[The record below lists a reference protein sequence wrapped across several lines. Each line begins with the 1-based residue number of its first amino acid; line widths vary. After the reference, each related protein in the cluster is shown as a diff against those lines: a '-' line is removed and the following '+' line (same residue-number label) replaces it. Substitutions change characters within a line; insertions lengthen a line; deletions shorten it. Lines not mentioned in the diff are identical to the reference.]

1 MPKEPIKYENTI
13 IYKIVCLVPD
23 MNNINVGITTDII
36 RRKYYHKVKSMDPKN
51 NKYKLY
57 HFINQHGGFNNFD
70 IIEIRKYACMNKNEA
85 KLKQYKYIKLLN
97 ADLNSNNVIT
107 KTNNVKT
114 FFSNE
119 NEHKLIN
126 IEKARK
132 IKQNN
137 DIKRHEKQKQ
147 LIDKNIET
155 ELYNEQLQKIKE
167 EKRKIK
173 KEIFLQQE
181 LNELNNLKKHLN
193 KNKPV
198 IQPMNQQMNQPMS
211 QPMNQQ
217 LDRFNSTT
225 CFFQN

>member
-13 IYKIVCLVPD
+13 IYKIICLVPD
-23 MNNINVGITTDII
+23 INNIYVGYTTDII
-36 RRKYYHKVKSMDPKN
+36 RRKYYHKIKSLDPKN

-70 IIEIRKYACMNKNEA
+70 IIEIRKYPCMNNNQA
-85 KLKQYKYIKLLN
+85 KAKQYKYIKLLN
-97 ADLNSNNVIT
+97 ADLNSNNVINT
-107 KTNNVKT
+107 SDNIKA
-114 FFSNE
+114 FSNE
-119 NEHKLIN
+119 NEHRLIN

-147 LIDKNIET
+147 LINKIMET
-155 ELYNEQLQKIKE
+155 ELYNEQIQKIKE

-173 KEIFLQQE
+173 REIFLQQE

-198 IQPMNQQMNQPMS
+198 IQPINQTTSQVMNQPIIK
-211 QPMNQQ
+211 QH
-217 LDRFNSTT
+217 DRFNGTT

>member
-23 MNNINVGITTDII
+23 INNKYIGYTTDII

-70 IIEIRKYACMNKNEA
+70 IIEIKKYACMNNNEA
-85 KLKQYKYIKLLN
+85 KSKQYKYIKLLN
-97 ADLNSNNVIT
+97 ADLNSNNVIS
-107 KTNNVKT
+107 KTNNVKA
-114 FFSNE
+114 FSNE
-119 NEHKLIN
+119 NEHRLIN

-147 LIDKNIET
+147 LIDKNMET

-173 KEIFLQQE
+173 REIILQQE

-225 CFFQN
+225 CFF

>member
-13 IYKIVCLVPD
+13 IYKIICLIPD
-23 MNNINVGITTDII
+23 INNIYVGITTDII

-70 IIEIRKYACMNKNEA
+70 IIEIRKYPCMNNNEA
-85 KLKQYKYIKLLN
+85 KAQQYKYIKLLN

-114 FFSNE
+114 FFSDE
-119 NEHKLIN
+119 NNHRVIN
-126 IEKARK
+126 ITKARK
-132 IKQNN
+132 VKQNN
-137 DIKRHEKQKQ
+137 DIKRQEKQQQ
-147 LIDKNIET
+147 LINNNKQT

-167 EKRKIK
+167 EKKEIK
-173 KEIFLQQE
+173 RQIFLQQE

>member
-23 MNNINVGITTDII
+23 INNKYIGYTTDII

-70 IIEIRKYACMNKNEA
+70 IIEIKKYPCMNNNEA
-85 KLKQYKYIKLLN
+85 KAKQYKYIKLLN
-97 ADLNSNNVIT
+97 ADLNSNNVIN
-107 KTNNVKT
+107 KSDYNVKA
-114 FFSNE
+114 FLHE
-119 NEHKLIN
+119 NEHRLIN

-137 DIKRHEKQKQ
+137 DIKRQEKQQQ
-147 LIDKNIET
+147 LIDKNKET

-167 EKRKIK
+167 EKKEIK
-173 KEIFLQQE
+173 RQIFLQQE

-193 KNKPV
+193 KNKTV
-198 IQPMNQQMNQPMS
+198 TQQKNQTTNQSMNQPIIK
-211 QPMNQQ
+211 QH
-217 LDRFNSTT
+217 DRFNGTS

>member
-13 IYKIVCLVPD
+13 IYKIICLIPD
-23 MNNINVGITTDII
+23 INNIYVGITTDMI

-70 IIEIRKYACMNKNEA
+70 IIEIKKISCMNNNQA
-85 KLKQYKYIKLLN
+85 KAQQYKYIKLLN

-114 FFSNE
+114 FFSDE
-119 NEHKLIN
+119 NNHRVIN
-126 IEKARK
+126 ITKARK
-132 IKQNN
+132 VKQNN
-137 DIKRHEKQKQ
+137 DIKRQEKQQQ
-147 LIDKNIET
+147 LINKNKEA
-155 ELYNEQLQKIKE
+155 ELYNKQLQKIKE
-167 EKRKIK
+167 EKKEIK
-173 KEIFLQQE
+173 RQIFLQQE

-198 IQPMNQQMNQPMS
+198 IQPVIQITSQAMNPSIIKQH
-211 QPMNQQ
+211 
-217 LDRFNSTT
+217 DRFNTT
-225 CFFQN
+225 CFFEH